1 MTSLTFWAANNLSMG
16 WHELIFEMPM
26 KTLMLWARQDQY
38 ISNDKVITLGDK
50 EMIDEMNG
58 GNNGN

>member
-1 MTSLTFWAANNLSMG
+1 
-16 WHELIFEMPM
+16 M